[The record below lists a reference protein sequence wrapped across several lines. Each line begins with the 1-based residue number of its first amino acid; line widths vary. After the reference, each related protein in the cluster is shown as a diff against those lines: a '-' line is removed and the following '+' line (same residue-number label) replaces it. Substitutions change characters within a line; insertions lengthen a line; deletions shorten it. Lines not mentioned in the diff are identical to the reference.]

1 MLQIGVLGPFLFRN
15 RGRDIKLPRK
25 AQGLFAYL
33 ASQNGQPVSR
43 ERLAYL
49 LWPDHP
55 DAQSRHGVRN
65 CLFDIRRAAGRGI
78 ERLLKSDGQRVVL
91 EIADLDFDLV
101 AFEDA
106 SKSES
111 LSALSEAAGLYR
123 GEFLSDLRVAA
134 EPFEDWLTEQRE

>member
-55 DAQSRHGVRN
+55 DAQ
-65 CLFDIRRAAGRGI
+65 
-78 ERLLKSDGQRVVL
+78 
-91 EIADLDFDLV
+91 
-101 AFEDA
+101 
-106 SKSES
+106 
-111 LSALSEAAGLYR
+111 
-123 GEFLSDLRVAA
+123 
-134 EPFEDWLTEQRE
+134 